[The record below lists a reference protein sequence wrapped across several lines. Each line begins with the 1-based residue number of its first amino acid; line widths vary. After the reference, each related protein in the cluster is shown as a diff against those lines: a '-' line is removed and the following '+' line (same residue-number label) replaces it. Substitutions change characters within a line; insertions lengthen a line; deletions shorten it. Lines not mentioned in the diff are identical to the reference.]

1 MAYLFNKTG
10 LLTFPPGTSE
20 DKVMEAALEAGVED
34 VVTDGDGTIE
44 VLAAPEQLPVVVA
57 AMKAA
62 GLTPVLSEVVQRPA
76 NFVSLA
82 GADAEKMLEL
92 LEALEDL
99 DDVQHVHTNAD
110 FQTPAADRGNA

>member
-20 DKVMEAALEAGVED
+20 DKVMETALEAGVED

-44 VLAAPEQLPVVVA
+44 VLAAPEQLPVVVE

-62 GLTPVLSEVVQRPA
+62 GLSRRFPRLSNARPISCRLPERTPR
-76 NFVSLA
+76 
-82 GADAEKMLEL
+82 
-92 LEALEDL
+92 
-99 DDVQHVHTNAD
+99 
-110 FQTPAADRGNA
+110 RC